1 MSNYFEIGA
10 RIKSQRELLGIT
22 REELAERLDIT
33 PRFCYDLE
41 LGHKGMSIATLS
53 KISAELNVSTD
64 YLLFGD
70 SKEDQGLSESISLIK
85 KCPPEKRHHLNRI
98 ISEFIHAI
106 K

>member
-10 RIKSQRELLGIT
+10 LIKSQREFLGIT

-41 LGHKGMSIATLS
+41 LGHKGMSISTLI
-53 KISAELNVSTD
+53 KISKELNVSTD

-70 SKEDQGLSESISLIK
+70 TKEKFKLAESLSLIQE
-85 KCPPEKRHHLNRI
+85 CPPEKRQSLNKI
-98 ISEFIHAI
+98 IIEFILAL

>member
-10 RIKSQRELLGIT
+10 LIKSQREFLGIT

-41 LGHKGMSIATLS
+41 LGHKGMSISTLI
-53 KISAELNVSTD
+53 KISKELNVSTD

-70 SKEDQGLSESISLIK
+70 TKENFKLAESLSLIQE
-85 KCPPEKRHHLNRI
+85 CPPEKRQSLNKI
-98 ISEFIHAI
+98 ISEFILAV

>member
-10 RIKSQRELLGIT
+10 CIKSQRELLGIT

-41 LGHKGMSIATLS
+41 LRYKGMSFSTL
-53 KISAELNVSTD
+53 ISISSELNISTD

-70 SKEDQGLSESISLIK
+70 SKEDLKLSESISLIK
-85 KCPPEKRHHLNRI
+85 KCPLEKRQYLNKI
-98 ISEFIHAI
+98 ISEFIHAM

>member
-10 RIKSQRELLGIT
+10 RIESQRELLGIT

-41 LGHKGMSIATLS
+41 LGHKGMSVSTLI
-53 KISAELNVSTD
+53 KISKELNISTD

-70 SKEDQGLSESISLIK
+70 PKENFELAEFLSLIQE
-85 KCPPEKRHHLNRI
+85 CPLEKRQSLNKI
-98 ISEFIHAI
+98 ISEFIHAV